1 MPRALTSE
9 SFTKLLETLSSNER
23 EAAVVYT
30 DLHASLVRYFELKG
44 ISEPDKA
51 ADETIDRVAEKINQE
66 KEVKDLTRYAFGV
79 AKFVYLEKL
88 RREKIGLH
96 AADEFYSKNGT
107 SKNFGGSDEF
117 EPLRKCFESLYKHEQ
132 ELLSIY
138 FEDLPFDQLS
148 ENRQKMADRENVSL
162 NTLRIRVSR
171 LRKRLEDCLRGI
183 F

>member
-1 MPRALTSE
+1 MPRTLTSE
-9 SFTKLLETLSSNER
+9 SFAKLLKTLSSNEA

-30 DLHASLVRYFELKG
+30 DLHTSLVRYFQLKG

-66 KEVKDLTRYAFGV
+66 NEIKDLIKYTFGV

-96 AADEFYSKNGT
+96 AADGFYLKTDASKEFGKN
-107 SKNFGGSDEF
+107 DEF
-117 EPLRKCFESLYKHEQ
+117 EPHRKCFENLYEHEQ
-132 ELLSIY
+132 EFLSAY
-138 FEDLPFDQLS
+138 FEDLPFDQLF

-162 NTLRIRVSR
+162 NALRIRVLR
-171 LRKRLEDCLRGI
+171 IRKRLEDCLRGI